1 MIQFLTTPTVPL
13 SILIIPIVVFSILL
27 LISNIYNTYRYSE
40 NKRIKEEVRKAI
52 GKYSTYTGF
61 LREGTIGYSRN
72 IYDIKVSK
80 NKGTWVV
87 TLYTNAPGIV
97 IGKGGSAVKG
107 VASELQRNVFN
118 DKGIVQVDVQECQLW
133 KEVY

>member
-1 MIQFLTTPTVPL
+1 MKRAKE
-13 SILIIPIVVFSILL
+13 
-27 LISNIYNTYRYSE
+27 Y
-40 NKRIKEEVRKAI
+40 KRIKEEVRKAI
-52 GKYSTYTGF
+52 GKYSAYTGF

-133 KEVY
+133 KEIY

>member
-1 MIQFLTTPTVPL
+1 MIQFIIDVSFIVTVLVL
-13 SILIIPIVVFSILL
+13 SLVTIIQMKRAKE
-27 LISNIYNTYRYSE
+27 Y
-40 NKRIKEEVRKAI
+40 KRIKEEVRKAI
-52 GKYSTYTGF
+52 GKYSAYTGF

-133 KEVY
+133 KEIY